1 MFIPRSSY
9 RLSVVLSLTSVMWFA
24 TSANG
29 QAFVPQPS
37 SPDKQVAAAQGPRPI
52 NAEKKVAEEGPRTSS
67 LEDEV
72 AAVKA
77 DNAAVRE
84 QLRKMEE
91 QQRTLLDMLDRLQ
104 RRLDGSTVAEA
115 PRATQPPSPAQGAE
129 ASATAAAQ
137 PSVTS
142 LPAPPAQADPKDSDR
157 YQDGIILVR
166 TSEQAKVPFL
176 MRFN

>member
-1 MFIPRSSY
+1 MFIPRASN
-9 RLSVVLSLTSVMWFA
+9 RHSVVLSLTAVMWFA
-24 TSANG
+24 TSAHG

-37 SPDKQVAAAQGPRPI
+37 SPDKQVAAAQGPRLI
-52 NAEKKVAEEGPRTSS
+52 NAEKKVADGASRTSN

-104 RRLDGSTVAEA
+104 RRLD
-115 PRATQPPSPAQGAE
+115 
-129 ASATAAAQ
+129 
-137 PSVTS
+137 
-142 LPAPPAQADPKDSDR
+142 
-157 YQDGIILVR
+157 
-166 TSEQAKVPFL
+166 
-176 MRFN
+176 